1 MNTYQIVAAR
11 AALGSLISDAGG
23 GAELLFYQAFD
34 ALLQLERACPQEEVL
49 AAFVAQAELR
59 DSWEIA

>member
-11 AALGSLISDAGG
+11 AALGSLISDASGG
-23 GAELLFYQAFD
+23 VPLIAYEAFD
-34 ALLQLERACPQEEVL
+34 ALLKLERACPQEEVL
-49 AAFVAQAELR
+49 AAFVAQASLR